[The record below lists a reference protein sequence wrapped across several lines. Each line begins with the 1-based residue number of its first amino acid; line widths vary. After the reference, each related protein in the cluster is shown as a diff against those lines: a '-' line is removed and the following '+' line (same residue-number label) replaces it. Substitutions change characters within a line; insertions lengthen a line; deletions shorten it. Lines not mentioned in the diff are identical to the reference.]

1 VTRRRA
7 ATVRQEVI
15 DLKEELVRLRRDFH
29 RHPELGL
36 QERRTASAVASY
48 LGDLGL
54 EVEAGIGGTGVAGLL
69 RGGAPG
75 KTLLL
80 RADMDALPIQEQNEV
95 EYRSANE
102 GVMHACGHDGHTAI
116 LLAVAKVLRAHRE
129 EIRGQVKLVF
139 QPGEE
144 GMGGARRMI
153 EAGVLENPR
162 ADAAFALHLLSV
174 LPYGVVGVR
183 NGAILA
189 SMDSFN
195 VRFLGKGGHAA
206 MPEGGVDAILTAAQA
221 ITALQSLISRE
232 VSPMT
237 PLVVHVGTI
246 HGGQAFNIVA
256 DRVEVGGT
264 VRTLDEALQ
273 STVPERMDRILKG
286 VTGAFRG
293 SHELEYRKLYAPVV
307 NDASMTDLVREVA
320 RQVVGQENT
329 IEVLP
334 AMGSDD
340 MAFFLK
346 EVPGSYFFVGA
357 ANAERG
363 LTQPHHNPRFDLEE
377 ESLLTGA
384 EMMTRLALSYLGD
397 GRG

>member
-1 VTRRRA
+1 M
-7 ATVRQEVI
+7 VRQEVA
-15 DLKEELVRLRRDFH
+15 DLKNELVRLRRDFH

-36 QERRTASAVASY
+36 QERRTASVVAKY
-48 LGDLGL
+48 LSDLGL
-54 EVEAGIGGTGVAGLL
+54 EVETGIGGTGVAALL

-80 RADMDALPIQEQNEV
+80 RADIDALPIQEKNEV
-95 EYRSANE
+95 EYRSMND

-116 LLAVAKVLRAHRE
+116 LLAVARILAAHRG
-129 EIRGQVKLVF
+129 EIRGRVKLVF

-153 EAGVLENPR
+153 EDGVLENPR
-162 ADAAFALHLLSV
+162 PDAAFALHLLSV

-189 SMDSFN
+189 SMDSFT

-206 MPEGGVDAILTAAQA
+206 MPEGGVDAILAAAQA

-256 DRVEVGGT
+256 DRVEVEGT

-273 STVPERMDRILKG
+273 ATVPERMDRILKG
-286 VTGAFRG
+286 VTEAFRG
-293 SHELEYRKLYAPVV
+293 SHELEYRKVYAPVV
-307 NDASMTDLVREVA
+307 NDSPMTDLVRQVA
-320 RQVVGQENT
+320 AQVVGPENT
-329 IEVLP
+329 IEVPP

-357 ANAERG
+357 GNAERG
-363 LTQPHHNPRFDLEE
+363 LTQPHHNSRFDLEE
-377 ESLLTGA
+377 EALLTGA
-384 EMMTRLALSYLGD
+384 EMMARLALSYLG
-397 GRG
+397 GERG